1 MKRVLIISD
10 VHANLLA
17 LDAIQ
22 RQLVDEPLDAVWFLG
37 DAVGYGPYPDL
48 TLETLADLLG
58 APGTQSQSSDH
69 VWLAGNHDW
78 ALIGRGLSRD
88 RQLSPEAA
96 GSHVIHQQ
104 SVPLTCPE
112 FVSAL
117 QTGALP
123 TCQPAPYAGV
133 WLAHACYTN
142 TSDDERRAMM
152 LWQYPRYEAEVEK
165 YVYLENYETWTQ
177 HGTVSGPLL
186 TCAGHWHA
194 RALHRRH
201 LTAPQALQNGMVSDA
216 PWTRMPIS
224 EEWQSFE
231 PGYIYHLN
239 PGSVG
244 FPVDSDG
251 RPSYTLLEWDER
263 PQRVRFGFVRRSEY
277 DIEAVRAELTRLGY
291 PEAIASKKL
300 LNCTDFQADPIR
312 H

>member
-1 MKRVLIISD
+1 
-10 VHANLLA
+10 
-17 LDAIQ
+17 
-22 RQLVDEPLDAVWFLG
+22 
-37 DAVGYGPYPDL
+37 
-48 TLETLADLLG
+48 
-58 APGTQSQSSDH
+58 
-69 VWLAGNHDW
+69 
-78 ALIGRGLSRD
+78 
-88 RQLSPEAA
+88 
-96 GSHVIHQQ
+96 
-104 SVPLTCPE
+104 
-112 FVSAL
+112 
-117 QTGALP
+117 
-123 TCQPAPYAGV
+123 
-133 WLAHACYTN
+133 
-142 TSDDERRAMM
+142 
-152 LWQYPRYEAEVEK
+152 
-165 YVYLENYETWTQ
+165 
-177 HGTVSGPLL
+177 
-186 TCAGHWHA
+186 
-194 RALHRRH
+194 
-201 LTAPQALQNGMVSDA
+201 MVSDA